1 MDKQGDTRMALTEH
15 QTIFLDSV
23 RFRMT
28 PKLSAYIADYLK
40 KEFDITRKG
49 DRRYDLDYAICDAVD
64 GFNKG
69 EPL

>member
-1 MDKQGDTRMALTEH
+1 MSEPLTEH
-15 QTIFLDSV
+15 QTVFLDSV

-28 PKLSAYIADYLK
+28 PKLSRYIADYLK
-40 KEFDITRKG
+40 KEFKITRKG
-49 DRRYDLDYAICDAVD
+49 DKGYDLDYAICDAVD